1 MNEVSAREAEVLAA
15 LADHRS
21 NAQIARALH
30 ISVRTVES
38 HVSSLLRKYGVTD
51 RRELADLAGSHR
63 GPGMSGLPAGRTTFV
78 GRSTEATAVRKA
90 LGQSRLVTVLGPGG
104 MGKTRLA
111 AVVAAESGAA
121 GAFVDLVPVRDGLVS
136 RAVATALGLTE
147 RPPQSLEQVLIEQLQ
162 QGRWLLVLDNCE
174 HLVDEVAAL
183 AEQLLRTCP
192 EVTILATSRE
202 RLGVPAEATVL
213 LPPLDAAV
221 ELFADRAR
229 AVDPAFTASTDELAE
244 ICARLDGM
252 PLAIEL
258 AAARIGSLGAEGLQ
272 AALDDRLRL
281 LAGGRGVD
289 ARHRSLGAVIG
300 WSYELLDD
308 QERLLFRRL
317 SIYVGG
323 FDLDAASATSPEL
336 GRGEV
341 ADLLGR
347 LTDKSLAVRRGSR
360 WRLLE
365 TIREFARDQL
375 TEAELTTAQ
384 NRCLHWAATTA
395 AALESRL
402 DGSDWQQP
410 YDEVAGDLRA
420 ALATT
425 TTASHPTAAAPH
437 PTPAAS
443 DPTAGAT
450 HPTAGASDPTAAA
463 THLRAGASDAA
474 AGATH
479 LGAAAPDP
487 AAAATHLAAGASD
500 PAAATTHLEA
510 AASDPSAAAPH
521 PTAGASDPAA
531 AVTHLEAAAPDP
543 TAGET
548 HPTAGATDPA
558 AAAAHLVAGA
568 TDPAAAAT
576 DLGAAVPD
584 MTAGAADP
592 TAHRLARALGH
603 LGFARR
609 EFREAIG
616 YYREAAERA
625 PDGVAAALDLRSAA
639 DATLAVSDAETGVR
653 LLLDAADRAV
663 ADGNVRA
670 TMLALA
676 VIAANRYPTGSL
688 YDLSK
693 ERSQELLQQAV
704 DSARPGDSQ
713 VTALLATAKAWEH
726 GGRRIGAD
734 PELAQEAVDAA
745 RRTGDPVLIAGALD
759 ALTVAAGNAGRLRD
773 ARSYAVERM
782 QLVGPLPRHEPYAAA
797 EIIDAFH
804 VAPTT
809 ATAVGDLPAA
819 LAAVGAPDDP
829 VGDHPY
835 ISLPRLIRVCA
846 LTGQFDVCVE
856 QADAL
861 WERWQGAGAPPIEWM
876 ASALS
881 AAAMVHGLR
890 DDGLFDVW
898 QSRALEVARC
908 TDDVEDAPWLAAPYT
923 FAQARVAVQHADVRR
938 GDVQRGDVQR
948 GGLRHGDGGREGGGH
963 GALNHD
969 LAVQR
974 GGLQH
979 GDVQRGD
986 VQRGGLQPAEAV
998 VRRAFGDFSERWWVP
1013 YARAAAAELAVVAN
1027 LPDAAEFLVATAPEA
1042 VENDWAAACLARA
1055 TARSTGDLDG
1065 LLPAAEAFDR
1075 IGAQFERAYT
1085 LSLHPDHVSDAL
1097 QELAA
1102 FQVPVP

>member
-1 MNEVSAREAEVLAA
+1 MNEVSAREAEVLEA
-15 LADHRS
+15 LAGHRS

-51 RRELADLAGSHR
+51 RRELADLAGSQR
-63 GPGMSGLPAGRTTFV
+63 APGMTGLPAGRTTFV
-78 GRSTEATAVRKA
+78 GRSTETTAVRTA
-90 LGQSRLVTVLGPGG
+90 LGQSRLVTLLGPGG

-111 AVVAAESGAA
+111 AVIASEVGAA
-121 GAFVDLVPVRDGLVS
+121 GAFVDLVPVRDGLVT

-147 RPPQSLEQVLIEQLQ
+147 RPPQSLEQVLIEHLQ

-174 HLVDEVAAL
+174 HLVDEAAGL
-183 AEQLLRTCP
+183 AERLLRTCP

-213 LPPLDAAV
+213 LPPLDAAI
-221 ELFADRAR
+221 ELFTDRAL
-229 AVDPAFTASTDELAE
+229 AVDPAFTASTDDLAE

-258 AAARIGSLGAEGLQ
+258 AAARIGSLGADGLQ

-289 ARHRSLGAVIG
+289 ARHRSLAAVIG
-300 WSYELLDD
+300 WSHELLDE

-375 TEAELTTAQ
+375 TEDELATAQ
-384 NRCLHWAATTA
+384 NRWLNWAADTA
-395 AALESRL
+395 TALENRL
-402 DGSDWQQP
+402 DAPDWQQP

-420 ALATT
+420 ALA
-425 TTASHPTAAAPH
+425 
-437 PTPAAS
+437 
-443 DPTAGAT
+443 AT
-450 HPTAGASDPTAAA
+450 
-463 THLRAGASDAA
+463 
-474 AGATH
+474 
-479 LGAAAPDP
+479 AAAPDP
-487 AAAATHLAAGASD
+487 AAPD
-500 PAAATTHLEA
+500 P
-510 AASDPSAAAPH
+510 
-521 PTAGASDPAA
+521 
-531 AVTHLEAAAPDP
+531 AAPDP
-543 TAGET
+543 A
-548 HPTAGATDPA
+548 ARDA
-558 AAAAHLVAGA
+558 AAGGVAAS
-568 TDPAAAAT
+568 
-576 DLGAAVPD
+576 GAAVGD
-584 MTAGAADP
+584 AAAGGAGARDVV
-592 TAHRLARALGH
+592 AHRLARSLGH

-609 EFREAIG
+609 EFRESIG
-616 YYREAAERA
+616 HYRSAAECA

-639 DATLAVSDAETGVR
+639 DATLAISDAETGVQ

-713 VTALLATAKAWEH
+713 VSALLATAKAWEH

-734 PELAQEAVDAA
+734 PDLAAEAVAAA

-782 QLVGPLPRHEPYAAA
+782 RLVGPLPRHEPYAAA

-835 ISLPRLIRVCA
+835 ISLPRMIRVYA
-846 LTGQFDVCVE
+846 LTGQFDACVE
-856 QADAL
+856 HADAL
-861 WERWQGAGAPPIEWM
+861 WERWQGAGSPPIEWM

-898 QSRALEVARC
+898 QARALEVARC
-908 TDDVEDAPWLAAPYT
+908 TDVEDAPWLAAPYT
-923 FAQARVAVQHADVRR
+923 FARARVAVQL
-938 GDVQRGDVQR
+938 GDVQQ
-948 GGLRHGDGGREGGGH
+948 
-963 GALNHD
+963 A
-969 LAVQR
+969 A
-974 GGLQH
+974 
-979 GDVQRGD
+979 
-986 VQRGGLQPAEAV
+986 AV
-998 VRRAFGDFSERWWVP
+998 VRRAFADFSERWWAP
-1013 YARAAAAELAVVAN
+1013 YARAAAAELAVVAG
-1027 LPDAAEFLVATAPEA
+1027 LPDASEYLAATAPEA
-1042 VENDWAAACLARA
+1042 AENDWAAACLTRA
-1055 TARSTGDLDG
+1055 TARSTGDLDA
-1065 LLPAAEAFDR
+1065 LLRAADAFEH
-1075 IGAQFERAYT
+1075 IGAQFERAHT
-1085 LSLHPDHVSDAL
+1085 LALHPAHASEARA
-1097 QELAA
+1097 ELAA
-1102 FQVPVP
+1102 LRVAVP

>member
-1 MNEVSAREAEVLAA
+1 MLEA
-15 LADHRS
+15 LAGHRS

-38 HVSSLLRKYGVTD
+38 HVSSLLRKYGVSD
-51 RRELADLAGSHR
+51 RRELADLVGSRGGVGMSR
-63 GPGMSGLPAGRTTFV
+63 GPGMSGLPAGRTSFV
-78 GRSTEATAVRKA
+78 GRSTETTAVQEA
-90 LGQSRLVTVLGPGG
+90 LGRSRLVTLLGPGG

-111 AVVAAESGAA
+111 AVVAAEIGAA
-121 GAFVDLVPVRDGLVS
+121 GAFVDLVPVRDGLVT

-147 RPPQSLEQVLIEQLQ
+147 RPPQSLEQVLIEHLQ

-174 HLVDEVAAL
+174 HLVDEVAVL
-183 AEQLLRTCP
+183 AERLLRTCP

-213 LPPLDAAV
+213 LPPLDAAI
-221 ELFADRAR
+221 ELFTDRAR
-229 AVDPAFTASTDELAE
+229 AVDPAFAASADDLAE

-258 AAARIGSLGAEGLQ
+258 AAARIGSLGADGLE

-289 ARHRSLGAVIG
+289 ARHRSLAAVIG

-365 TIREFARDQL
+365 TIREFAREQL
-375 TEAELTTAQ
+375 TEDELTTAQ
-384 NRCLHWAATTA
+384 ARCLRWATDTAAT
-395 AALESRL
+395 LESRL
-402 DGSDWQQP
+402 DTTDWQQP
-410 YDEVAGDLRA
+410 YDDVAADLRA
-420 ALATT
+420 ALTT
-425 TTASHPTAAAPH
+425 IAPTAAAGA
-437 PTPAAS
+437 PTG
-443 DPTAGAT
+443 GALDGT
-450 HPTAGASDPTAAA
+450 GGVSGQVGVA
-463 THLRAGASDAA
+463 TDRAGV
-474 AGATH
+474 GAD
-479 LGAAAPDP
+479 L
-487 AAAATHLAAGASD
+487 
-500 PAAATTHLEA
+500 
-510 AASDPSAAAPH
+510 
-521 PTAGASDPAA
+521 
-531 AVTHLEAAAPDP
+531 
-543 TAGET
+543 AGEVQ
-548 HPTAGATDPA
+548 G
-558 AAAAHLVAGA
+558 VG
-568 TDPAAAAT
+568 
-576 DLGAAVPD
+576 G
-584 MTAGAADP
+584 
-592 TAHRLARALGH
+592 HRLARGLGH

-616 YYREAAERA
+616 YYRVAAELA
-625 PDGVAAALDLRSAA
+625 GDGVAAALDLRSAA
-639 DATLAVSDAETGVR
+639 DATLAISDAETGVR

-704 DSARPGDSQ
+704 DSARPGDPH

-734 PELAQEAVDAA
+734 PDLAQAAVDAA

-782 QLVGPLPRHEPYAAA
+782 RLVGLLPRHEPYAAA

-835 ISLPRLIRVCA
+835 ISLPRMIRVCA
-846 LTGQFDVCVE
+846 LTGQFDACVE

-890 DDGLFDVW
+890 ADGLFDVW

-908 TDDVEDAPWLAAPYT
+908 TDVEDAPWLAAPYT
-923 FAQARVAVQHADVRR
+923 FAQARVAVQHGAVQHE
-938 GDVQRGDVQR
+938 DVQQ
-948 GGLRHGDGGREGGGH
+948 
-963 GALNHD
+963 
-969 LAVQR
+969 
-974 GGLQH
+974 
-979 GDVQRGD
+979 
-986 VQRGGLQPAEAV
+986 AESV
-998 VRRAFGDFSERWWVP
+998 VRRAFADFSERWWAP

-1027 LPDAAEFLVATAPEA
+1027 LPDAPELLVATAPEA
-1042 VENDWAAACLARA
+1042 AENDWAAACLARA

-1065 LLPAAEAFDR
+1065 LLPAAEAFER
-1075 IGAQFERAYT
+1075 IGAHFERAYT
-1085 LSLHPDHVSDAL
+1085 LTLHPDHASEARR
-1097 QELAA
+1097 QLAA
-1102 FQVPVP
+1102 FQVPGP

>member
-1 MNEVSAREAEVLAA
+1 MNEVSAREAEVLEA
-15 LADHRS
+15 LAGHRS

-51 RRELADLAGSHR
+51 RRELADLAGSQR
-63 GPGMSGLPAGRTTFV
+63 APGMTGLPAGRTTFV
-78 GRSTEATAVRKA
+78 GRSTETAAVRTA
-90 LGQSRLVTVLGPGG
+90 LGQSRLVTLLGPGG

-111 AVVAAESGAA
+111 AVVASEVGAA
-121 GAFVDLVPVRDGLVS
+121 GAFVDLVPVRDGLVT

-147 RPPQSLEQVLIEQLQ
+147 RPPQSLEQVLIEHLQ

-174 HLVDEVAAL
+174 HLVDEAAVL
-183 AEQLLRTCP
+183 AERLLRTCP

-213 LPPLDAAV
+213 LPPLDAAI
-221 ELFADRAR
+221 ELFTDRAL
-229 AVDPAFTASTDELAE
+229 AVDPAFTASTDDLAE

-258 AAARIGSLGAEGLQ
+258 AAARIGSLGADGLQ

-289 ARHRSLGAVIG
+289 ARHRSLAAVIG
-300 WSYELLDD
+300 WSHELLDE

-375 TEAELTTAQ
+375 TEDELATAQ
-384 NRCLHWAATTA
+384 NRWLHWAADTA
-395 AALESRL
+395 TALETRL
-402 DGSDWQQP
+402 DAPDWQQP

-420 ALATT
+420 ALA
-425 TTASHPTAAAPH
+425 
-437 PTPAAS
+437 
-443 DPTAGAT
+443 AT
-450 HPTAGASDPTAAA
+450 
-463 THLRAGASDAA
+463 
-474 AGATH
+474 
-479 LGAAAPDP
+479 PDP
-487 AAAATHLAAGASD
+487 AAPNPTARDTAAG
-500 PAAATTHLEA
+500 
-510 AASDPSAAAPH
+510 
-521 PTAGASDPAA
+521 
-531 AVTHLEAAAPDP
+531 V
-543 TAGET
+543 
-548 HPTAGATDPA
+548 
-558 AAAAHLVAGA
+558 V
-568 TDPAAAAT
+568 
-576 DLGAAVPD
+576 V
-584 MTAGAADP
+584 
-592 TAHRLARALGH
+592 AHRLARSLGH

-609 EFREAIG
+609 EFRESIG
-616 YYREAAERA
+616 HYRSAAECA

-639 DATLAVSDAETGVR
+639 DATLAISDAETGVQ

-704 DSARPGDSQ
+704 DSARLGDSQ
-713 VTALLATAKAWEH
+713 VSALLATAKAWEH

-734 PELAQEAVDAA
+734 PDLAAEAVAAA

-782 QLVGPLPRHEPYAAA
+782 RLVGPLPRHEPYAAA

-835 ISLPRLIRVCA
+835 ISLPRMIRVYA
-846 LTGQFDVCVE
+846 LTGQFDACVE
-856 QADAL
+856 HADAL

-908 TDDVEDAPWLAAPYT
+908 ADVEDAPWLAAPYT
-923 FAQARVAVQHADVRR
+923 FARARVAVQL
-938 GDVQRGDVQR
+938 GDVQ
-948 GGLRHGDGGREGGGH
+948 H
-963 GALNHD
+963 A
-969 LAVQR
+969 A
-974 GGLQH
+974 
-979 GDVQRGD
+979 
-986 VQRGGLQPAEAV
+986 AV
-998 VRRAFGDFSERWWVP
+998 VRRAFADFSERWWAP
-1013 YARAAAAELAVVAN
+1013 YARSAAAELAVVAG
-1027 LPDAAEFLVATAPEA
+1027 LPDASEYLAATAPEA
-1042 VENDWAAACLARA
+1042 AENNWAAACLTRA
-1055 TARSTGDLDG
+1055 TARSTGDLDA
-1065 LLPAAEAFDR
+1065 LLRAADAFEH
-1075 IGAQFERAYT
+1075 IGAEFERAYT
-1085 LSLHPDHVSDAL
+1085 LALHPAHASEARA
-1097 QELAA
+1097 ELAA
-1102 FQVPVP
+1102 LQVAVP

>member
-1 MNEVSAREAEVLAA
+1 MMGRVNEVSAREAEVLEA
-15 LADHRS
+15 LAGHRS

-51 RRELADLAGSHR
+51 RRELADLAGSQR
-63 GPGMSGLPAGRTTFV
+63 APGMTGLPAGRTTFV
-78 GRSTEATAVRKA
+78 GRSTETAAVRTA
-90 LGQSRLVTVLGPGG
+90 LGQSRLVTLLGPGG

-111 AVVAAESGAA
+111 AVVASEVGAA
-121 GAFVDLVPVRDGLVS
+121 GAFVDLVPVRDGLVT

-147 RPPQSLEQVLIEQLQ
+147 RPPQSLEQVLIEHLQ

-174 HLVDEVAAL
+174 HLVDEAAVL
-183 AEQLLRTCP
+183 AERLLRTCP

-213 LPPLDAAV
+213 LPPLDAAI
-221 ELFADRAR
+221 ELFTDRAL
-229 AVDPAFTASTDELAE
+229 AVDPAFTASTDDLAE

-258 AAARIGSLGAEGLQ
+258 AAARIGSLGADGLQ

-289 ARHRSLGAVIG
+289 ARHRSLAAVIG
-300 WSYELLDD
+300 WSHELLDE

-375 TEAELTTAQ
+375 TEDELATAQ
-384 NRCLHWAATTA
+384 NRWLHWAADTA
-395 AALESRL
+395 TALETRL
-402 DGSDWQQP
+402 DAPDWQQP

-420 ALATT
+420 ALA
-425 TTASHPTAAAPH
+425 
-437 PTPAAS
+437 
-443 DPTAGAT
+443 AT
-450 HPTAGASDPTAAA
+450 
-463 THLRAGASDAA
+463 
-474 AGATH
+474 
-479 LGAAAPDP
+479 PDP
-487 AAAATHLAAGASD
+487 AAPNPTARDTAAG
-500 PAAATTHLEA
+500 
-510 AASDPSAAAPH
+510 
-521 PTAGASDPAA
+521 
-531 AVTHLEAAAPDP
+531 V
-543 TAGET
+543 
-548 HPTAGATDPA
+548 
-558 AAAAHLVAGA
+558 V
-568 TDPAAAAT
+568 
-576 DLGAAVPD
+576 V
-584 MTAGAADP
+584 
-592 TAHRLARALGH
+592 AHRLARSLGH

-609 EFREAIG
+609 EFRESIG
-616 YYREAAERA
+616 HYRSAAECA

-639 DATLAVSDAETGVR
+639 DATLAISDAETGVQ

-704 DSARPGDSQ
+704 DSARLGDSQ
-713 VTALLATAKAWEH
+713 VSALLATAKAWEH

-734 PELAQEAVDAA
+734 PDLAAEAVAAA

-782 QLVGPLPRHEPYAAA
+782 RLVGPLPRHEPYAAA

-835 ISLPRLIRVCA
+835 ISLPRMIRVYA
-846 LTGQFDVCVE
+846 LTGQFDACVE
-856 QADAL
+856 HADAL

-908 TDDVEDAPWLAAPYT
+908 ADVEDAPWLAAPYT
-923 FAQARVAVQHADVRR
+923 FARARVAVQL
-938 GDVQRGDVQR
+938 GDVQ
-948 GGLRHGDGGREGGGH
+948 H
-963 GALNHD
+963 A
-969 LAVQR
+969 A
-974 GGLQH
+974 
-979 GDVQRGD
+979 
-986 VQRGGLQPAEAV
+986 AV
-998 VRRAFGDFSERWWVP
+998 VRRAFADFSERWWAP
-1013 YARAAAAELAVVAN
+1013 YARSAAAELAVVAG
-1027 LPDAAEFLVATAPEA
+1027 LPDASEYLAATAPEA
-1042 VENDWAAACLARA
+1042 AENNWAAACLTRA
-1055 TARSTGDLDG
+1055 TARSTGDLDA
-1065 LLPAAEAFDR
+1065 LLRAADAFEH
-1075 IGAQFERAYT
+1075 IGAEFERAYT
-1085 LSLHPDHVSDAL
+1085 LALHPAHASEARA
-1097 QELAA
+1097 ELAA
-1102 FQVPVP
+1102 LQVAVP

>member
-1 MNEVSAREAEVLAA
+1 MNEVSAREAEVLEAVAA
-15 LADHRS
+15 HRS

-51 RRELADLAGSHR
+51 RRELADLAGSR
-63 GPGMSGLPAGRTTFV
+63 GGPGISGLPAGRTTFV
-78 GRSTEATAVRKA
+78 GRSTETTAVRTA
-90 LGQSRLVTVLGPGG
+90 LGQSRLVTLLGPGG

-111 AVVAAESGAA
+111 AVVAAELGSA
-121 GAFVDLVPVRDGLVS
+121 GAFVDLVPVRDGSVT
-136 RAVATALGLTE
+136 RAAATALGLTE
-147 RPPQSLEQVLIEQLQ
+147 RPPQSLEQVLIEHLQ

-174 HLVDEVAAL
+174 HLVDEVAVL
-183 AEQLLRTCP
+183 AERLLRTCP

-213 LPPLDAAV
+213 LPPLDAAT
-221 ELFADRAR
+221 ELFIDRAR
-229 AVDPAFTASTDELAE
+229 AVDPAFTASADELAE

-258 AAARIGSLGAEGLQ
+258 AAARIGSLGADGLQ

-281 LAGGRGVD
+281 LAGGRGMD
-289 ARHRSLGAVIG
+289 ARHRSLAAVIG

-347 LTDKSLAVRRGSR
+347 LTDKSLTVRRGSR

-365 TIREFARDQL
+365 TIREFAREQL
-375 TEAELTTAQ
+375 TEDELAAAED
-384 NRCLHWAATTA
+384 RWIRWAADTA

-402 DGSDWQQP
+402 DAAEWQQP

-420 ALATT
+420 ALAA
-425 TTASHPTAAAPH
+425 TTAE
-437 PTPAAS
+437 
-443 DPTAGAT
+443 
-450 HPTAGASDPTAAA
+450 
-463 THLRAGASDAA
+463 
-474 AGATH
+474 
-479 LGAAAPDP
+479 PDP
-487 AAAATHLAAGASD
+487 
-500 PAAATTHLEA
+500 E
-510 AASDPSAAAPH
+510 
-521 PTAGASDPAA
+521 
-531 AVTHLEAAAPDP
+531 
-543 TAGET
+543 
-548 HPTAGATDPA
+548 
-558 AAAAHLVAGA
+558 
-568 TDPAAAAT
+568 
-576 DLGAAVPD
+576 
-584 MTAGAADP
+584 
-592 TAHRLARALGH
+592 AHRLARSLGH

-609 EFREAIG
+609 EFQESIDH
-616 YYREAAERA
+616 YRAAAERA
-625 PDGVAAALDLRSAA
+625 PDGVSAALDLRSAA
-639 DATLAVSDAETGVR
+639 DATLAISDAETGVQ

-688 YDLSK
+688 YDLSR
-693 ERSQELLQQAV
+693 ERSQALLQQAM

-782 QLVGPLPRHEPYAAA
+782 RLAGPLPRHEPYAAA

-835 ISLPRLIRVCA
+835 ISLPRMIRVYA
-846 LTGQFDVCVE
+846 LTGQFDACVE
-856 QADAL
+856 HADAL
-861 WERWQGAGAPPIEWM
+861 WDRWQGAGSPPIEWM

-898 QSRALEVARC
+898 QSRALAVARC
-908 TDDVEDAPWLAAPYT
+908 TDVEDAPWLAAPYT
-923 FAQARVAVQHADVRR
+923 FARARVAVQ
-938 GDVQRGDVQR
+938 
-948 GGLRHGDGGREGGGH
+948 L
-963 GALNHD
+963 GAVEQATD
-969 LAVQR
+969 I
-974 GGLQH
+974 
-979 GDVQRGD
+979 
-986 VQRGGLQPAEAV
+986 
-998 VRRAFGDFSERWWVP
+998 VRRAFAEFSERWWAP
-1013 YARAAAAELAVVAN
+1013 YARAAAAELAVVAA
-1027 LPDAAEFLVATAPEA
+1027 LPEAPDLLAATAPEA
-1042 VENDWAAACLARA
+1042 AENDWAAACLTRA
-1055 TARSTGDLDG
+1055 TARSTGDRDALLAAADAFKDLG
-1065 LLPAAEAFDR
+1065 ARFEWASTLALLPDRAAEGR
-1075 IGAQFERAYT
+1075 G
-1085 LSLHPDHVSDAL
+1085 
-1097 QELAA
+1097 ELAVL
-1102 FQVPVP
+1102 QIP

>member
-78 GRSTEATAVRKA
+78 GRSTEATALRTA
-90 LGQSRLVTVLGPGG
+90 LGESRLVTVLGPGG

-121 GAFVDLVPVRDGLVS
+121 GAFIDLVPVRDGLVS
-136 RAVATALGLTE
+136 RAVATGLGLTE
-147 RPPQSLEQVLIEQLQ
+147 RPPQSLEQVLIEQLE

-229 AVDPAFTASTDELAE
+229 AVDPAFTASADELAE

-258 AAARIGSLGAEGLQ
+258 AAARIGSLGADGLQ

-300 WSYELLDD
+300 WSYDLLDD

-365 TIREFARDQL
+365 TIREFARNQL

-402 DGSDWQQP
+402 DTSDWQHP
-410 YDEVAGDLRA
+410 YDEAAPDLRA

-425 TTASHPTAAAPH
+425 PAVTHPTAAASH
-437 PTPAAS
+437 PTSAAAHLATGAS
-443 DPTAGAT
+443 DPTAGA
-450 HPTAGASDPTAAA
+450 SDPAVA
-463 THLRAGASDAA
+463 
-474 AGATH
+474 ATH
-479 LGAAAPDP
+479 LGAGAPDP
-487 AAAATHLAAGASD
+487 SAGATHLAAGASD
-500 PAAATTHLEA
+500 PA
-510 AASDPSAAAPH
+510 
-521 PTAGASDPAA
+521 
-531 AVTHLEAAAPDP
+531 V
-543 TAGET
+543 
-548 HPTAGATDPA
+548 
-558 AAAAHLVAGA
+558 
-568 TDPAAAAT
+568 AAT

-584 MTAGAADP
+584 PAAGASDMGAAVPDVTAGAADA

-616 YYREAAERA
+616 YYRAAAERA

-809 ATAVGDLPAA
+809 ATAVGDLHAA

-835 ISLPRLIRVCA
+835 ISLPRLIRICA

-856 QADAL
+856 QSDAL

-890 DDGLFDVW
+890 DDGLFDLW

-908 TDDVEDAPWLAAPYT
+908 TDVEDAPWLAAPYT

-938 GDVQRGDVQR
+938 GDVQRG
-948 GGLRHGDGGREGGGH
+948 GLRHGDDGREGGDH

-986 VQRGGLQPAEAV
+986 VQRGDVQRGDVQRGDVQRGDVQRGDVQRGDVQRGGLLPAEAV

-1065 LLPAAEAFDR
+1065 LLAAAEAFDR
-1075 IGAQFERAYT
+1075 IGAHFERAYT
-1085 LSLHPDHVSDAL
+1085 LTLHPAHASEARA
-1097 QELAA
+1097 ELAA

>member
-1 MNEVSAREAEVLAA
+1 VNEVSAREAEVLEA
-15 LADHRS
+15 LAGHRS

-78 GRSTEATAVRKA
+78 GRSSETAAVRDA
-90 LGQSRLVTVLGPGG
+90 LGRSRLVTLLGPGG

-111 AVVAAESGAA
+111 AVVAAEVGAA
-121 GAFVDLVPVRDGLVS
+121 GAFVDLVPVRDGLVT

-147 RPPQSLEQVLIEQLQ
+147 RPPQSLEQVLIEHLQ

-174 HLVDEVAAL
+174 HLVDEVAVL

-213 LPPLDAAV
+213 LPPLDAAI
-221 ELFADRAR
+221 ELFTDRAR
-229 AVDPAFTASTDELAE
+229 AVDPAFTASTDDLAE

-258 AAARIGSLGAEGLQ
+258 AAARIGSLGADGLQ

-289 ARHRSLGAVIG
+289 ARHRSLAAVIG
-300 WSYELLDD
+300 WSHELLDD

-347 LTDKSLAVRRGSR
+347 LTDKSLAVRRESR

-365 TIREFARDQL
+365 TIREFAREQL
-375 TEAELTTAQ
+375 TEDELATAQ
-384 NRCLHWAATTA
+384 DRWMRWAADTA
-395 AALESRL
+395 AALENRL

-410 YDEVAGDLRA
+410 YDDVAGDLRA
-420 ALATT
+420 ALA
-425 TTASHPTAAAPH
+425 
-437 PTPAAS
+437 
-443 DPTAGAT
+443 AT
-450 HPTAGASDPTAAA
+450 
-463 THLRAGASDAA
+463 
-474 AGATH
+474 
-479 LGAAAPDP
+479 AAAPDP
-487 AAAATHLAAGASD
+487 AA
-500 PAAATTHLEA
+500 
-510 AASDPSAAAPH
+510 
-521 PTAGASDPAA
+521 
-531 AVTHLEAAAPDP
+531 
-543 TAGET
+543 
-548 HPTAGATDPA
+548 
-558 AAAAHLVAGA
+558 
-568 TDPAAAAT
+568 
-576 DLGAAVPD
+576 
-584 MTAGAADP
+584 
-592 TAHRLARALGH
+592 HRLARSLGH

-609 EFREAIG
+609 EFRESIG
-616 YYREAAERA
+616 HYRSAAERA

-639 DATLAVSDAETGVR
+639 DATLAISDAETGVQ

-734 PELAQEAVDAA
+734 PELAAEAVAAA

-759 ALTVAAGNAGRLRD
+759 ASTVAAGNAGRLRD

-782 QLVGPLPRHEPYAAA
+782 RLVGPLPRHEPYAAA

-809 ATAVGDLPAA
+809 ATGVGDLSAA

-835 ISLPRLIRVCA
+835 ISLPRMIRVCA
-846 LTGQFDVCVE
+846 LTGQFDACVE
-856 QADAL
+856 HADAL

-908 TDDVEDAPWLAAPYT
+908 TDVEDAPWLAAPYT
-923 FAQARVAVQHADVRR
+923 FARARVAVQLGDVR
-938 GDVQRGDVQR
+938 Q
-948 GGLRHGDGGREGGGH
+948 
-963 GALNHD
+963 A
-969 LAVQR
+969 AT
-974 GGLQH
+974 
-979 GDVQRGD
+979 
-986 VQRGGLQPAEAV
+986 V
-998 VRRAFGDFSERWWVP
+998 VRRAFAEFSERWWAP
-1013 YARAAAAELAVVAN
+1013 YARAAAAELAVVAG
-1027 LPDAAEFLVATAPEA
+1027 LPDAPDLLAATAPDA
-1042 VENDWAAACLARA
+1042 AENDWAAACLTRA
-1055 TARSTGDLDG
+1055 TARSTGDPDA
-1065 LLPAAEAFDR
+1065 LLRAAEAFEH
-1075 IGAQFERAYT
+1075 IGAHFERAYT
-1085 LSLHPDHVSDAL
+1085 LTLHPDHAVVARA
-1097 QELAA
+1097 ELAA
-1102 FQVPVP
+1102 LQVVVP